1 MALES
6 IYGNLITN
14 ALNYTQPGGEIRV
27 KVELVGISIRVSVI
41 DNGFGIE
48 ARHLDKIFERFYRV
62 KDENTRFITGT
73 GLGLPI
79 VKGLVDSLGGF
90 IDVESTP
97 GSGSVFMVTLPL
109 KETKEEG

>member
-1 MALES
+1 ME
-6 IYGNLITN
+6 G
-14 ALNYTQPGGEIRV
+14 
-27 KVELVGISIRVSVI
+27 VGISIRVSGI
-41 DNGFGIE
+41 DNGFEIE
-48 ARHLDKIFERFYRV
+48 PRCLDKIFERFYRV
-62 KDENTRFITGT
+62 KDDNTRLITGT

-109 KETKEEG
+109 KQTTEIS

>member
-1 MALES
+1 M
-6 IYGNLITN
+6 
-14 ALNYTQPGGEIRV
+14 
-27 KVELVGISIRVSVI
+27 SVI

-62 KDENTRFITGT
+62 KDENTRFVTGT

-79 VKGLVDSLGGF
+79 VKGLVESLGGF

-109 KETKEEG
+109 KESGEAG

>member
-1 MALES
+1 ME
-6 IYGNLITN
+6 G
-14 ALNYTQPGGEIRV
+14 
-27 KVELVGISIRVSVI
+27 VGISIRVSGI

-48 ARHLDKIFERFYRV
+48 PRCLDKIFERFYRV
-62 KDENTRFITGT
+62 KDDNTRLITGT

-97 GSGSVFMVTLPL
+97 GNGSVFMVTLPL
-109 KETKEEG
+109 KQTNEAS